1 MSGDA
6 LVHVVDDDE
15 AARESLEFLLR
26 AASFDVRTYE
36 APQALLDALP
46 LPEGGCIVTDVRMP
60 GMTGLELLQ
69 RLDEIGVGLPVIVIT
84 GHGDVV
90 LAVEAMK
97 LGAADFIEKPFSE
110 GAMLV
115 AVRGALERR
124 QARPD
129 GETTAIAARI
139 AGLTQREKQVLDGVV
154 AGQSNKVIALALGI
168 SPRTVEIYRAN
179 VMTKMAAQSL
189 SDLVRMVLTVEG
201 AGRGAAKK
209 QA

>member
-1 MSGDA
+1 MTPDA
-6 LVHVVDDDE
+6 LVHVIDDDE

-36 APQALLDALP
+36 APQALLASLP

-60 GMTGLELLQ
+60 GMTGLEMLQ
-69 RLDEIGVGLPVIVIT
+69 RLNELDILLPVVVIT
-84 GHGDVV
+84 GHGDVP

-110 GAMLV
+110 NAILA
-115 AVRGALERR
+115 AVRGALTRTTTP
-124 QARPD
+124 QSD
-129 GETTAIAARI
+129 ETAEIVARI

-154 AGQSNKVIALALGI
+154 GGQSNKVVALALGI

-179 VMTKMAAQSL
+179 VMTKMGAESL
-189 SDLVRMVLTVEG
+189 SDLVRMALTAEG
-201 AGRGAAKK
+201 GRGHKK

>member
-1 MSGDA
+1 MTPDA

-36 APQALLDALP
+36 APQALLASLP

-60 GMTGLELLQ
+60 GMTGLEMLQ
-69 RLDEIGVGLPVIVIT
+69 RLNELDILLPVVVIT
-84 GHGDVV
+84 GHGDVP

-110 GAMLV
+110 NAILA
-115 AVRGALERR
+115 AVRGALTRTTTP
-124 QARPD
+124 QSD
-129 GETTAIAARI
+129 ETAEIVARI

-154 AGQSNKVIALALGI
+154 GGQSNKVVALALGI

-179 VMTKMAAQSL
+179 VMTKMGAESL
-189 SDLVRMVLTVEG
+189 SDLVRMALTAEG
-201 AGRGAAKK
+201 GRGHKK